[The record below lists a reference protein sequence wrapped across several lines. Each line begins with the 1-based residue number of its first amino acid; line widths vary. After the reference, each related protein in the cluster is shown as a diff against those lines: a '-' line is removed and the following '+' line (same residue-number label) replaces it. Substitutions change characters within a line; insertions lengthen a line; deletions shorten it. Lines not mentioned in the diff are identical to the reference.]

1 MATGRSDAVRKQDIA
16 LRLSLAGASPAE
28 IAASKDP
35 DTGIAPLYGSPA
47 AVGKALRAARER
59 VGAGGEPRTKADDV
73 EQEIARLD
81 RVQRALWPA
90 ALQGDVA
97 SAREIRLIVQARAA
111 LKGVAKGLAAEETP
125 TAADPVDELQRRR
138 ESRRAAAQ

>member
-1 MATGRSDAVRKQDIA
+1 MATARSDAIRKQDIA

-35 DTGIAPLYGSPA
+35 DTGNPLYGSPA

-59 VGAGGEPRTKADDV
+59 VGTGDEPPSKADEV

-111 LKGVAKGLAAEETP
+111 LKGVAKGLAAKETP
-125 TAADPVDELQRRR
+125 TAADPVDELRQRR
-138 ESRRAAAQ
+138 EARRAASQ